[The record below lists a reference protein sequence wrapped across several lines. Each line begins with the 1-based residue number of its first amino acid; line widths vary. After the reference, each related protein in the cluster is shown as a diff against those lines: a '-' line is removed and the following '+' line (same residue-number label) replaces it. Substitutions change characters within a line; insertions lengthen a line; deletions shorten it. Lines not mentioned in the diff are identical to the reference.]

1 MSVLTLNL
9 LGNPS
14 ILLDQKEIFF
24 SFSKINALLYYMVIN
39 GNVNRDQIAGILWED
54 KDNQTAKKNLRNTIY
69 QVNKILG
76 DDFIICPSRSILA
89 FNPDLTVESDVTE
102 FLTNPKHHLDLYKGD
117 FLQGFYLKSNETFD
131 LWLTKMRSHCEQMF
145 IKYSYQKIEQML
157 TTAPF
162 EEVEETIFHLIAI
175 DEYEEK
181 NYQLLMRLYQHHHR
195 FGKVIEIYYK
205 MVNLLDKELGI
216 APSETSQQI
225 YEEVV
230 AKNRNKRKVTQFL
243 KTTNQFYG
251 RINEIKALEN
261 YFDKILES
269 SQPRTM
275 LLVGGTGI
283 GKRTVTRQVLS
294 NQTKEFQIVTSE
306 CFREDRQN
314 SLRLWQEITD
324 GLGDLVIQHQLMTIS
339 EWKNRIQDF
348 FPSLLSNKSVLI
360 NQSELVT
367 FIIDLIKGIA
377 ERKAT
382 VILIED
388 IHFMDA
394 DGINLLQNIINHI
407 KNLPVA
413 FVLTKH
419 IDSSRELDVFINQ
432 LVYRKQLDQLKLNPL
447 SEKES
452 LAYLHQNL
460 DHLNLGD
467 QDFQKIL
474 TLSQGNPFFLS
485 EYCAQQ
491 LQGYK
496 FQALTPAM
504 EAKFSIKLE
513 QVNSQGAE
521 LLNYLACF
529 QMSAPLTLLSEL
541 LTLPYQDCLDIVE
554 DLCHQQILEETYS
567 EQEVNCRFHQSLF
580 AIYCYDH
587 LTIAKRRM
595 MHAQIAQSLENSI
608 HQHHDPSHLFNEI
621 SYHYKCAKQ
630 PIKALAFQLNYLES
644 TLQFHHELF
653 PIYTQTN
660 EQISP
665 SWNEKHQLIQ
675 NQFNLIRKQIE
686 ELRLRYEKIKD
697 FQESMIKFLYLEG
710 CYMIRVGQYQQGIAN
725 IQRVIAFAN
734 EWHHTD
740 YLLEGY
746 RQLIYYC
753 IQVENIPEMK
763 YYTDLALDASVEAN
777 NHEAIAINLRLHGL
791 YYLMVGRIDDA
802 IHQIK
807 ESINCFS
814 LTASLQSKYA
824 IQIAAALDYLAEI
837 KQMQGNPDQ
846 AMAYQQKAITLSQ
859 NNLNEPSI
867 ISFYI
872 GLGISYYYKQDFENA
887 DRIFI
892 QSKEALKSLSFP
904 WKETQLEVYSTL
916 INCAKGDY
924 QSLINVIN
932 KQDCLI
938 SRYSNPRDKGY
949 INYLFAIITYKL
961 QLKIICDDTLQSL
974 LPHDFQYYYSTA
986 KTHLNP
992 YRDCQLIKELDS
1004 LNQKIIITK

>member
-1 MSVLTLNL
+1 MTVLTLNL

-14 ILLDQKEIFF
+14 ILLDQKEIYF

-76 DDFIICPSRSILA
+76 ADFIICPSRSILT
-89 FNPDLTVESDVTE
+89 FNPDLTVKADVTA
-102 FLTNPKHHLDLYKGD
+102 FLADPSHHLDLYQGE
-117 FLQGFYLKSNETFD
+117 FLQGFYLKANETFE
-131 LWLTKMRSHCEQMF
+131 LWLTKMRSHCEQLF
-145 IKYSYQKIEQML
+145 IKSSYQKIEQMM
-157 TTAPF
+157 TFAPF
-162 EEVEETIFHLIAI
+162 EELEETIFHLIAI

-181 NYQLLMRLYQHHHR
+181 NYQLLMRLYQHHRR

-216 APSETSQQI
+216 APSETSQLI

-230 AKNRNKRKVTQFL
+230 AKNRNQRKVTQFL
-243 KTTNQFYG
+243 KTTNQFFG
-251 RINEIKALEN
+251 RINEIRALET
-261 YFDKILES
+261 YFDKILAS
-269 SQPRTM
+269 CQPRTM

-294 NQTKEFQIVTSE
+294 NQTKDFQIITSE
-306 CFREDRQN
+306 CFREDNQN

-324 GLGDLVIQHQLMTIS
+324 GLGDLVIQHQLMTTS

-348 FPSLLSNKSVLI
+348 FPSLLSAKSIVV
-360 NQSELVT
+360 NHSELLT
-367 FIIDLIKGIA
+367 FIVDLIKGIA
-377 ERKAT
+377 EQKAT

-394 DGINLLQNIINHI
+394 DSINLLHNIINRV

-419 IDSSRELDVFINQ
+419 VDSSRELDLFINQ
-432 LVYRKQLDQLKLNPL
+432 LLYRKQLDQLHLKPL

-452 LAYLHQNL
+452 LAYLHQEL
-460 DHLNLGD
+460 DQLNLGD
-467 QDFQKIL
+467 QDFKKIL
-474 TLSQGNPFFLS
+474 SLSQGNPFFLS

-496 FQALTPAM
+496 FQVLTPAM
-504 EAKFSIKLE
+504 EAKFAIKLE

-529 QMSAPLTLLSEL
+529 QTSASLTLLSEL
-541 LTLPYQDCLDIVE
+541 LTLSYQDCLDMVE
-554 DLCHQQILEETYS
+554 DLCHKQILEQTYS
-567 EQEVNCRFHQSLF
+567 EQEVNCRFHQKLF
-580 AIYCYDH
+580 SIYCYEH

-595 MHAQIAQSLENSI
+595 MHAQIAQSLENNNN
-608 HQHHDPSHLFNEI
+608 QHHEASPLFNEI
-621 SYHYKCAKQ
+621 AYHYKRAKQ
-630 PIKALAFQLNYLES
+630 PIKALAFQLTHSES

-653 PIYTQTN
+653 PIYSQTN
-660 EQISP
+660 EQVSP

-675 NQFNLIRKQIE
+675 NQFNQIRKQIE
-686 ELRLRYEKIKD
+686 ELKPRYEKIKD

-710 CYMIRVGQYQQGIAN
+710 CYMIRVGQYQKGIAN

-763 YYTDLALDASVEAN
+763 YYTELALDASVEAN

-791 YYLMVGRIDDA
+791 YYLMIGKIDDA
-802 IHQIK
+802 IHQIN

-814 LTASLQSKYA
+814 LTASLRSKYA

-837 KQMQGNPDQ
+837 QQMKGNPDQ
-846 AMAYQQKAITLSQ
+846 AMAYQKQAITFSH
-859 NNLNEPSI
+859 NNVNEPSI

-872 GLGISYYYKQDFENA
+872 GLGISYFYKNDFENA

-892 QSKEALKSLSFP
+892 QAKEALKSLSFP

-916 INCAKGDY
+916 INCSKGDY
-924 QSLINVIN
+924 HSLIHLIN
-932 KQDCLI
+932 KQDSLI

-949 INYLFAIITYKL
+949 INYLFAIIAYKL
-961 QLKIICDDTLQSL
+961 KFKIIKDDTLQSL
-974 LPHDFQYYYSTA
+974 LSHDFQYYYSTA

-1004 LNQKIIITK
+1004 LNQEIIISK